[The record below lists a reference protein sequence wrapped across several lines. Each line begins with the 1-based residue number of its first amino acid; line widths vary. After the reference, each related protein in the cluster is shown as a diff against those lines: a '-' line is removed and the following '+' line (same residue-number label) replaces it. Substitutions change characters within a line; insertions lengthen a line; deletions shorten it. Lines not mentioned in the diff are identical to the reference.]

1 MGQLKQLAGQT
12 VIYGASSIL
21 GRLLNYLLVPLYT
34 AVFAFGEYGVVTELY
49 AIVAFLNVLFTYG
62 FETAYFRFASQ
73 KGDETKYFNIAQT
86 SLLITSVAFCLLI
99 ASLSGPIAT
108 ALEYPDRANLVV
120 WLAMI
125 MAVDALVVVPF
136 ARLRLQ
142 NQALRFASLK
152 LMNIGINIGLNLFFL
167 VFCPW
172 WLELYPDSI
181 FGVVYREGMGVGYV
195 FLSNLIANALYLPF
209 FSKAFLQLKFTLG
222 AEWKRMLR
230 YALPLMVM
238 GLAGVTNEMFS
249 RVLLKYWL
257 PESFYPSY
265 TNQEILGIFGACY
278 KLSVFMTLAIQAF
291 RYAFEPFFFSKSGE
305 AQSPQLFARV
315 MHGFVIFGAFSW
327 MVISIFLPEVAPILL
342 RQTGYLT
349 ALEIVPLLLGGGLF
363 LGIYY
368 NLSVWYKL
376 TDRTQYGAWITTA
389 GAVLTLILNYA
400 LIPVFGYMG
409 SAWTTFLV
417 YVVMVVLSYYFGQK
431 HYPIPYF
438 TTKGLFYIALAGLS
452 IIPFY
457 FCALTGLP
465 KYFIAICL
473 MLFFALTVWWL
484 DLRKGTLL
492 KKQR

>member
-34 AVFAFGEYGVVTELY
+34 AVFAVAEYGVVTELY
-49 AIVAFLNVLFTYG
+49 AIVAFLNVIYTYG
-62 FETAYFRFASQ
+62 FETAYFRFAS
-73 KGDETKYFNIAQT
+73 KSETPSHYFNVAQT
-86 SLLITSVAFCLLI
+86 SLILTSVVLSALLALFSADI
-99 ASLSGPIAT
+99 AE
-108 ALEYPDRANLVV
+108 ALEYPGRGHLVT
-120 WLAMI
+120 WLAII
-125 MAVDALVVVPF
+125 MAVDAVVVVPF
-136 ARLRLQ
+136 AKLRLQ
-142 NQALRFASLK
+142 SKAVKFAGLK
-152 LMNIGINIGLNLFFL
+152 LMNISANIGLNLFFL

-172 WLELYPDSI
+172 WLSMFPDSI
-181 FGVVYREGMGVGYV
+181 VRWIYNEQLGVGYV
-195 FLSNLIANALYLPF
+195 FLSNLLANALYLPF
-209 FSKAFLQLKFTLG
+209 FGRAFLQVRFALG
-222 AEWKRMLR
+222 AEWKRMLS

-257 PESFYPSY
+257 PEGFYPAY
-265 TNQEILGIFGACY
+265 TNQEILGIFGGCY

-291 RYAFEPFFFSKSGE
+291 RYAFEPFFFSKSGD

-327 MVISIFLPEVAPILL
+327 MLISIFLPEVAPILL
-342 RQTGYLT
+342 RKPSYLT

-376 TDRTQYGAWITTA
+376 TDKTKYGAWITVL
-389 GAVLTLILNYA
+389 GAVLTLLLNFI
-400 LIPVFGYMG
+400 LIPVLGYMG
-409 SAWTTFLV
+409 SAWTTLAV
-417 YVVMVVLSYYFGQK
+417 YFVMVVVSYYLGQR

-438 TTKGLFYIALAGLS
+438 TGKGLFYIALAGLS
-452 IIPFY
+452 IMPFY
-457 FCALTGLP
+457 FCALSGP
-465 KYFIAICL
+465 SKYFTATAL
-473 MLFFALTVWWL
+473 LLLFVGVVWWL

-492 KKQR
+492 KKQL